1 MGGQAVAP
9 PPLSPK
15 PVGGATFAAA
25 EENVLGDDGLYLSA
39 VTHTF
44 ALYIHT
50 RMVAVVATALPM
62 QDAVALP
69 RAAPDRRQLVPPRAV
84 GMCADGH
91 VFRCLGGGV
100 GGRYLAHPTRPRTE
114 KARRAKAQRCPWH
127 QKAAQ
132 RQKNDFSMWS
142 SHQRCRPP

>member
-100 GGRYLAHPTRPRTE
+100 WGAVSCPPHQTADRESASCKSSALSLAPKGGPETE
-114 KARRAKAQRCPWH
+114 K
-127 QKAAQ
+127 
-132 RQKNDFSMWS
+132 
-142 SHQRCRPP
+142 